1 MTQMEKS
8 SRDDAE
14 LDAANDDWEAERL
27 QLRSDLGS
35 RMKAVR
41 QACGFT
47 LEVAAQRTGLAL
59 STIHKIEN
67 GRVSP
72 SYENLVRVARAY
84 DIGMERLFSSDHEAH
99 QTTRMTVT
107 KAGEGRKVRAKHFEY
122 EVLCNALAEKKIIP
136 LVTLVEKRAPL
147 APEDLE
153 SHDGEETLYVLSGRI
168 ELVVEHYKPVVL
180 EPGDCAYF
188 DSTLKHGL
196 RALDDDDARIF
207 WACTYIDVDKKVSN
221 DPA

>member
-1 MTQMEKS
+1 MEKS

-27 QLRSDLGS
+27 QLRSDLGN

-107 KAGEGRKVRAKHFEY
+107 KAGQGRKVRAKHFEY

-196 RALDDDDARIF
+196 RALDDDEARIF
-207 WACTYIDVDKKVSN
+207 WACTYIDVDKKASN

>member
-1 MTQMEKS
+1 MVKAGKTS
-8 SRDDAE
+8 VVDDWDAE
-14 LDAANDDWEAERL
+14 RQ
-27 QLRSDLGS
+27 QLRVDLGA

-41 QACGFT
+41 QSCGYT

-72 SYENLVRVARAY
+72 SYENLVKIARAY
-84 DIGMERLFSSDHEAH
+84 EVGMERLFSSDHEAT

-107 KAGEGRKVRAKHFEY
+107 KAGQGRKVRSKNFEY
-122 EVLCNALAEKKIIP
+122 EVLCNALSEKKIIP

-147 APEDLE
+147 KRSDLE
-153 SHDGEETLYVLSGRI
+153 SHTGEETLFVLTGRV
-168 ELVVEHYKPVVL
+168 ELTVEHYEPVIL
-180 EPGDCAYF
+180 DPGDCAYF

-196 RALDDDDARIF
+196 RALDDTETRIF
-207 WACTYIDVDKKVSN
+207 WACTYSDV
-221 DPA
+221 

>member
-1 MTQMEKS
+1 MQREKS
-8 SRDDAE
+8 SVDRNH
-14 LDAANDDWEAERL
+14 AALPQDDWETERM
-27 QLRSDLGS
+27 QLRTDLGG

-41 QACGFT
+41 LGCGLT
-47 LEVAAQRTGLAL
+47 LEAAAQRTGLAL

-72 SYENLVRVARAY
+72 SYENLVRIARAY

-99 QTTRMTVT
+99 QTTRMSVT
-107 KAGEGRKVRAKHFEY
+107 KAGQGRKVRSKNFEY

-147 APEDLE
+147 RPEDLE
-153 SHDGEETLYVLSGRI
+153 SHDGEETLYVLSGRV
-168 ELVVEHYKPVVL
+168 ELVVEHYQPVIL

-188 DSTLKHGL
+188 DSTIKHGL
-196 RALDDDDARIF
+196 RALDDTETKVF
-207 WACTYIDVDKKVSN
+207 WACTYIDVDT
-221 DPA
+221 

>member
-1 MTQMEKS
+1 MAQMEKS
-8 SRDDAE
+8 PGDEAE
-14 LDAANDDWEAERL
+14 GDDWEAERL
-27 QLRSDLGS
+27 QLRSELGS

-72 SYENLVRVARAY
+72 SYENLVRIARAY
-84 DIGMERLFSSDHEAH
+84 DIGMERLFSSDHEAQ

-107 KAGEGRKVRAKHFEY
+107 RAGQGRKVRSRNFEY

-147 APEDLE
+147 RPEELE
-153 SHDGEETLYVLSGRI
+153 SHDGEETLYVISGRI
-168 ELVVEHYKPVVL
+168 ELVVEHYEPVIL

-196 RALDDDDARIF
+196 RSVADEEAKIF
-207 WACTYIDVDKKVSN
+207 WACTYVDVDK
-221 DPA
+221 

>member
-1 MTQMEKS
+1 MEKY

-72 SYENLVRVARAY
+72 SYENLVRIARAY

-107 KAGEGRKVRAKHFEY
+107 KAGQGRKVRAKHFEY

-196 RALDDDDARIF
+196 RALDDDEARIF
-207 WACTYIDVDKKVSN
+207 WACTYIDVEKKVAKTVS
-221 DPA
+221 D

>member
-1 MTQMEKS
+1 MENS
-8 SRDDAE
+8 SSEGSEAE
-14 LDAANDDWEAERL
+14 FAADDWEAERL

-47 LEVAAQRTGLAL
+47 LEMAAQRTGLAL

-72 SYENLVRVARAY
+72 SYENLVRIARAY

-99 QTTRMTVT
+99 QTTRLTVT
-107 KAGEGRKVRAKHFEY
+107 KAGQGRKVRSKNFEY

-136 LVTLVEKRAPL
+136 LVTRVEQRAPL
-147 APEDLE
+147 RPEDLE
-153 SHDGEETLYVLSGRI
+153 SHDGEETLYVLSGRV

-188 DSTLKHGL
+188 DSTIKHGL
-196 RALDDDDARIF
+196 RALDDEEARVF
-207 WACTYIDVDKKVSN
+207 WACTYITIDK
-221 DPA
+221 

>member
-1 MTQMEKS
+1 MENS
-8 SRDDAE
+8 SSE
-14 LDAANDDWEAERL
+14 GSEPEFAADDWEAERL

-47 LEVAAQRTGLAL
+47 LEMAAQRTGLAL

-72 SYENLVRVARAY
+72 SYENLVRIARAY

-99 QTTRMTVT
+99 QTTRLTVT
-107 KAGEGRKVRAKHFEY
+107 KAGQGRKVRSKNFEY

-136 LVTLVEKRAPL
+136 LVTRVEQRAPL
-147 APEDLE
+147 RPEDLE
-153 SHDGEETLYVLSGRI
+153 SHDGEETLYVLSGRV

-188 DSTLKHGL
+188 DSTIKHGL
-196 RALDDDDARIF
+196 RALDDEEARVF
-207 WACTYIDVDKKVSN
+207 WACTYITIDK
-221 DPA
+221 

>member
-1 MTQMEKS
+1 MEKS
-8 SRDDAE
+8 SRGDTE
-14 LDAANDDWEAERL
+14 PANEDWEVERQ
-27 QLRSDLGS
+27 QLRLDLGN

-72 SYENLVRVARAY
+72 SYENLVRISRAY
-84 DIGMERLFSSDHEAH
+84 DVGMERLFSSDHEAH

-107 KAGEGRKVRAKHFEY
+107 KAGQGRKVRSKNFEF

-136 LVTLVEKRAPL
+136 LVTRVEQRGPL
-147 APEDLE
+147 KPGELE
-153 SHDGEETLYVLSGRI
+153 AHDGEETIYVLSGRI

-188 DSTLKHGL
+188 DSTIRHGL
-196 RALDDDDARIF
+196 RALGDEEARIF
-207 WACTYIDVDKKVSN
+207 WACTYTDV
-221 DPA
+221 AR

>member
-1 MTQMEKS
+1 MME
-8 SRDDAE
+8 AE
-14 LDAANDDWEAERL
+14 KTGTAAVADDWDTERQ
-27 QLRSDLGS
+27 QLRVDLGA

-41 QACGFT
+41 QSCGYT
-47 LEVAAQRTGLAL
+47 LEVAAHRTGLAL

-72 SYENLVRVARAY
+72 SYENLVKIARAY
-84 DIGMERLFSSDHEAH
+84 EIGMERLFSADHEAA

-107 KAGEGRKVRAKHFEY
+107 KAGQGRKVRSKNFEY

-147 APEDLE
+147 KLADLE
-153 SHDGEETLYVLSGRI
+153 SHTGEETLYVLSGKV
-168 ELVVEHYKPVVL
+168 ELTVEHYQPVIL
-180 EPGDCAYF
+180 EVGDCAYF

-196 RALDDDDARIF
+196 RALDDTETKVF
-207 WACTYIDVDKKVSN
+207 WACTYTDVDK
-221 DPA
+221 

>member
-8 SRDDAE
+8 SFAHEDA
-14 LDAANDDWEAERL
+14 DVANDDWETERL

-41 QACGFT
+41 QSCGFT

-72 SYENLVRVARAY
+72 SYENLVRIARAY
-84 DIGMERLFSSDHEAH
+84 DIGMERLFSSDHEPH

-107 KAGEGRKVRAKHFEY
+107 RAGQGRKVRSKRFEY

-136 LVTLVEKRAPL
+136 LVTRVEQRAPL
-147 APEDLE
+147 KPEQLE

-168 ELVVEHYKPVVL
+168 ELVVEHYKPVIL

-196 RALDDDDARIF
+196 RSVDDAEAKVF
-207 WACTYIDVDKKVSN
+207 WACTYIDVDK
-221 DPA
+221 

>member
-1 MTQMEKS
+1 MEKS
-8 SRDDAE
+8 PGDEAE
-14 LDAANDDWEAERL
+14 GDDWEAERL
-27 QLRSDLGS
+27 QLRSELGS

-72 SYENLVRVARAY
+72 SYENLVRIARAY
-84 DIGMERLFSSDHEAH
+84 DIGMERLFSSDHEAQ

-107 KAGEGRKVRAKHFEY
+107 RAGQGRKVRSRNFEY

-147 APEDLE
+147 KPEDLE
-153 SHDGEETLYVLSGRI
+153 SHDGEETLYVISGRI
-168 ELVVEHYKPVVL
+168 ELVVEHYEPVIL

-196 RALDDDDARIF
+196 RSVADEEAKIF
-207 WACTYIDVDKKVSN
+207 WACTYVDVDK
-221 DPA
+221 

>member
-1 MTQMEKS
+1 MTQTEKS
-8 SRDDAE
+8 
-14 LDAANDDWEAERL
+14 LDGAVDSDQTGDDWEAERL
-27 QLRSDLGS
+27 QLRLDLGN
-35 RMKAVR
+35 RMKSVR
-41 QACGFT
+41 QACGLT
-47 LEVAAQRTGLAL
+47 LEAAAQRTGLAV

-72 SYENLVRVARAY
+72 SYENLVRIARAY

-107 KAGEGRKVRAKHFEY
+107 KAGQGRKVRSKNFEY

-136 LVTLVEKRAPL
+136 LVTRVEKRAPL
-147 APEDLE
+147 KPSELE
-153 SHDGEETLYVLSGRI
+153 AHDGEETLYVLSGRI
-168 ELVVEHYKPVVL
+168 ELVVEHYQPVVL

-196 RALDDDDARIF
+196 RALDDDEARVF
-207 WACTYIDVDKKVSN
+207 WACTYIDVDR
-221 DPA
+221 

>member
-1 MTQMEKS
+1 MAQMEKS
-8 SRDDAE
+8 PGDEAE
-14 LDAANDDWEAERL
+14 GDDWEAERL
-27 QLRSDLGS
+27 QLRSELGS

-72 SYENLVRVARAY
+72 SYENLVRIARAY
-84 DIGMERLFSSDHEAH
+84 DIGMERLFSSDHEAQ

-107 KAGEGRKVRAKHFEY
+107 RAGQGRKVRSRNFEY

-136 LVTLVEKRAPL
+136 LVTIVEQRAPL
-147 APEDLE
+147 RPEELE
-153 SHDGEETLYVLSGRI
+153 SHDGEETLYVISGRI
-168 ELVVEHYKPVVL
+168 ELVVEHYEPVIL

-196 RALDDDDARIF
+196 RSVADEEAKIF
-207 WACTYIDVDKKVSN
+207 WACTYVDVDK
-221 DPA
+221 

>member
-1 MTQMEKS
+1 MAQMEKS

-14 LDAANDDWEAERL
+14 LDATNDDWEAERL

-72 SYENLVRVARAY
+72 S
-84 DIGMERLFSSDHEAH
+84 
-99 QTTRMTVT
+99 
-107 KAGEGRKVRAKHFEY
+107 
-122 EVLCNALAEKKIIP
+122 
-136 LVTLVEKRAPL
+136 
-147 APEDLE
+147 
-153 SHDGEETLYVLSGRI
+153 
-168 ELVVEHYKPVVL
+168 
-180 EPGDCAYF
+180 
-188 DSTLKHGL
+188 
-196 RALDDDDARIF
+196 
-207 WACTYIDVDKKVSN
+207 
-221 DPA
+221 

>member
-1 MTQMEKS
+1 MEKS
-8 SRDDAE
+8 SDEAPEPGQDG
-14 LDAANDDWEAERL
+14 WEAERL

-41 QACGFT
+41 QACGLT
-47 LEVAAQRTGLAL
+47 LEAAAQRSGLAL

-72 SYENLVRVARAY
+72 SYENLVRIARAY
-84 DIGMERLFSSDHEAH
+84 DIGMERLFSSDHDAH

-107 KAGEGRKVRAKHFEY
+107 KAGQGRKVRSKNFEY

-136 LVTLVEKRAPL
+136 LVTRVEKRP
-147 APEDLE
+147 PMRPDELE
-153 SHDGEETLYVLSGRI
+153 AHDGEETLFVLSGRI
-168 ELVVEHYKPVVL
+168 ELVVEHYQPVVL

-196 RALDDDDARIF
+196 RALDDDEARIF
-207 WACTYIDVDKKVSN
+207 WACTYIDVDRQAQ
-221 DPA
+221 P

>member
-1 MTQMEKS
+1 MTQTEKS
-8 SRDDAE
+8 
-14 LDAANDDWEAERL
+14 LDGAVDSDQTGDDWEAERL
-27 QLRSDLGS
+27 QLRSDLGN
-35 RMKAVR
+35 RMKSVR
-41 QACGFT
+41 QACGLT
-47 LEVAAQRTGLAL
+47 LEAAAQRTGLAV

-72 SYENLVRVARAY
+72 SYENLVRIARAY

-107 KAGEGRKVRAKHFEY
+107 KAGQGRKVRSKNFEY

-136 LVTLVEKRAPL
+136 LVTRVEKRAPL
-147 APEDLE
+147 KPSELE
-153 SHDGEETLYVLSGRI
+153 AHDGEETLYVLSGRI
-168 ELVVEHYKPVVL
+168 ELVVERYQPVVL

-196 RALDDDDARIF
+196 RALDDDEARVF
-207 WACTYIDVDKKVSN
+207 WACTYIDVDR
-221 DPA
+221 